1 MSDKNKENSV
11 VFSNKELKEV
21 ANTPA
26 PKPIAPRK
34 RASFIDDAGSILS
47 DIKSAIGDEVAEEL
61 QRFEDE
67 RRSAAAAVL
76 QREEALQEARRAEIQ
91 ARRAAEEARR
101 QAAAE
106 EREMLLNRLQDG
118 PETASEP
125 DGTPDKA
132 FDQAHVSQQFSEP
145 AAPKKSKAPMIASIA
160 AIVLIGAGYVATSS
174 NSEKAQPAAMPTT
187 AVSAPATT
195 PAVPPT
201 GTPAT
206 PTAKSQPSPPGAALG
221 AVGASDAGL
230 SALSDGG
237 KAKPTDTKAS
247 DAGAKKAPKASKK
260 KKKKRKRARKK
271 KRKRKKKKRKPKK
284 KKYEINLDDID

>member
-21 ANTPA
+21 ANTPP
-26 PKPIAPRK
+26 PKPVAPRK

-76 QREEALQEARRAEIQ
+76 QREEALQEARRTEIQ

-106 EREMLLNRLQDG
+106 EREMLLNRLQEG
-118 PETASEP
+118 PKPAINEEASTQKPFEP
-125 DGTPDKA
+125 SDSK
-132 FDQAHVSQQFSEP
+132 VQFSEP
-145 AAPKKSKAPMIASIA
+145 VTPKKSKMPLIASIA
-160 AIVLIGAGYVATSS
+160 AIVLIGAGYVATSA
-174 NSEKAQPAAMPTT
+174 NSENAQPAPSPASTVATPLNTT
-187 AVSAPATT
+187 AVPGPVT
-195 PAVPPT
+195 PAKSEL
-201 GTPAT
+201 AT
-206 PTAKSQPSPPGAALG
+206 PKGSVTASSIGAAPLG
-221 AVGASDAGL
+221 DAGVR
-230 SALSDGG
+230 SMGDGG
-237 KAKPTDTKAS
+237 ATSTDAAKPP
-247 DAGAKKAPKASKK
+247 AKKPAKTSKEKRKRSKNKKRKK
-260 KKKKRKRARKK
+260 KKKK
-271 KRKRKKKKRKPKK
+271 KK